1 MIHIQNCFLFKIISH
16 EFGPLFLHISILV
29 LGLKL
34 SFSARFLIKID
45 VSMQMVCMSPKTWK
59 WAGVQNWQRASGGRK
74 QTRLNYH
81 QIWAASQK
89 GLRNPLASLWEDGC
103 LRRFC
108 SKVLFPEE
116 TVTTWLPSRGLSLPG
131 CGVALSFSV
140 HSWSLGAE
148 VLKQEEPPAP
158 HKTLPCPQPIPLNI

>member
-1 MIHIQNCFLFKIISH
+1 MTSAIEQLFVFSSFRYLLWWSVCSDLLPIFISCLSYWI
-16 EFGPLFLHISILV
+16 GQVLV
-29 LGLKL
+29 
-34 SFSARFLIKID
+34 
-45 VSMQMVCMSPKTWK
+45 MQMVYTSPKTWK

-74 QTRLNYH
+74 QTHLNYH

-89 GLRNPLASLWEDGC
+89 GLRNPLESLWDDGC

-116 TVTTWLPSRGLSLPG
+116 TVTTWLPSRGLSPPG

-148 VLKQEEPPAP
+148 VSKQEEPPAP
-158 HKTLPCPQPIPLNI
+158 HKILPCPQPIPLNI